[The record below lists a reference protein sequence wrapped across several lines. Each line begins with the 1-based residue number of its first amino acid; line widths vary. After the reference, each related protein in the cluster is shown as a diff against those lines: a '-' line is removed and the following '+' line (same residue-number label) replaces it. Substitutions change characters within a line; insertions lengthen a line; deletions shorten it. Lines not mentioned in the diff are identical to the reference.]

1 MNSYGKLAS
10 EIISS
15 PRVTIQQTENRW
27 QLMGLVFIALG
38 AVALRSMWLLR
49 RGEPW
54 AMTPDSVGYLALAHG
69 LLHGCGFAVWTRGI
83 CGVPE
88 MVRTPGYPVF
98 IAFFGCDWRA
108 VIFVQAVLG
117 GLLVLG
123 LGLFAWRHFGFR
135 AALLATL
142 SLATDVPSILVT
154 KEILTEASFQF
165 VLGAGFLLLASAALS
180 GAENRATLIKAAA
193 GGLFVGAAAL
203 VRPVG
208 EILVPFLWL
217 PFALDISATIRRRIF
232 LGATTVILSM
242 AVLFCWAARN
252 HAKAD
257 TWTLS
262 TDGAFAAYYCAT
274 PPLLR
279 NGRQDPIEPVRHELV
294 SRLQPKLGASATE
307 FPGSIGEPDYDS
319 LWVTLEERPSLG
331 GSMYRIFFN
340 AAMRHPVREAVIC
353 VEGLLRLA
361 FQPYCPGI
369 GLRGLMRGETQA
381 STLPV
386 PNAQRNAFRVIVFG
400 TVAFQVFWL
409 MLAWLGAVMA
419 LGKAWR
425 CGPNRY
431 SALVTAL
438 WLFTML
444 LLAAPAPYFE
454 IWDQRYRTD
463 AVPLL
468 ALLAAMGWF
477 SAAA

>member
-1 MNSYGKLAS
+1 VHGSCRVATARRLRLLDPLLANELPAGGPRKMNSYGKLAS

-180 GAENRATLIKAAA
+180 GAENRAGPSGWRNSRSVPVASLCTRHLRDHPPQDFSRRNDRDSFY
-193 GGLFVGAAAL
+193 G
-203 VRPVG
+203 RP
-208 EILVPFLWL
+208 IL
-217 PFALDISATIRRRIF
+217 
-232 LGATTVILSM
+232 LGRA
-242 AVLFCWAARN
+242 
-252 HAKAD
+252 
-257 TWTLS
+257 
-262 TDGAFAAYYCAT
+262 
-274 PPLLR
+274 
-279 NGRQDPIEPVRHELV
+279 EPR
-294 SRLQPKLGASATE
+294 
-307 FPGSIGEPDYDS
+307 
-319 LWVTLEERPSLG
+319 
-331 GSMYRIFFN
+331 
-340 AAMRHPVREAVIC
+340 
-353 VEGLLRLA
+353 
-361 FQPYCPGI
+361 
-369 GLRGLMRGETQA
+369 
-381 STLPV
+381 
-386 PNAQRNAFRVIVFG
+386 
-400 TVAFQVFWL
+400 
-409 MLAWLGAVMA
+409 
-419 LGKAWR
+419 
-425 CGPNRY
+425 
-431 SALVTAL
+431 
-438 WLFTML
+438 
-444 LLAAPAPYFE
+444 
-454 IWDQRYRTD
+454 
-463 AVPLL
+463 
-468 ALLAAMGWF
+468 
-477 SAAA
+477 